1 MTRSD
6 LTTHLFVTFIECFET
21 VYSNKDKVLNI
32 LKESI
37 SSSTLENLRCNSLL
51 MASEI
56 FSKRA

>member
-6 LTTHLFVTFIECFET
+6 LTTHLFVTFTECFET

-37 SSSTLENLRCNSLL
+37 SSSTLENLRWNSLL

-56 FSKRA
+56 LSKRA